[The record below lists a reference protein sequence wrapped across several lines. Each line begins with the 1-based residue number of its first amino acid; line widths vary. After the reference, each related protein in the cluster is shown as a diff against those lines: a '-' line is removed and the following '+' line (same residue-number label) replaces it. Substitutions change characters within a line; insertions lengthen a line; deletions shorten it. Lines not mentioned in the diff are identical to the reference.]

1 MSEDTK
7 QKTLSYFETPG
18 KKKKTLRQANKLIV
32 CDDTKQKHD
41 HTYLE
46 THKNMIICDD
56 TGKQHDHI

>member
-7 QKTLSYFETPG
+7 QTSYFETLPG
-18 KKKKTLRQANKLIV
+18 GGTHTLRQANKLIM
-32 CDDTKQKHD
+32 CEDTMQKHD

-46 THKNMIICDD
+46 THKNMIICDE